1 MQLRC
6 PGRESTLKL
15 DSTMIPCPGCG
26 RLNEMF
32 GDEQKVHCRCGA
44 WVFRD
49 VLPSCAQ
56 WCPAAAEC
64 FGEIEGFTPAAN
76 CVSHSGTA
84 EELERFKQL
93 QALIT
98 DKLACCPHHGQK
110 KPDEPQ
116 DADRK

>member
-1 MQLRC
+1 MAMHC
-6 PGRESTLKL
+6 PGRDSNTKL
-15 DSTMIPCPGCG
+15 DSEEVPCPGCG

-32 GDEQKVHCRCGA
+32 GDEQRIHCRCGA

-64 FGEIEGFTPAAN
+64 FGEIKGFVPKSATPSLS
-76 CVSHSGTA
+76 CTS

-93 QALIT
+93 QAHVVN
-98 DKLACCPHHGQK
+98 KLAACPHPKHK
-110 KPDEPQ
+110 HA
-116 DADRK
+116 DAPPTVDSE